1 MAEVTSDPTLLT
13 LLAVRL
19 VGFASTHGVAARFH
33 LDPALVEEI
42 LLDGQAYGW
51 VTHSEFAGTSGWSL
65 TDRGRAENERQVA
78 AELDAQGARELVAG
92 VHRRFLPLNAR
103 FLEAMTRWQIQPTP
117 GNSMASNDHT
127 DFRWDDRV
135 ISSLKSIGRQLVP
148 LEADLVGALTR
159 FAGYSERYNAAL
171 AHLERFEH
179 EWADGLGIDSS
190 HLVWIQPHEDL
201 LASLGLDR
209 ADEV

>member
-13 LLAVRL
+13 LHAVRL
-19 VGFASTHGVAARFH
+19 LGFASTHGVAARFH
-33 LDPALVEEI
+33 LDPAFVEEI

-65 TDRGRAENERQVA
+65 TDRGRAENERQLA
-78 AELDAQGARELVAG
+78 AELDAQGARELLAG
-92 VHRRFLPLNAR
+92 VYRRFLPLNAR

-117 GNSMASNDHT
+117 
-127 DFRWDDRV
+127 
-135 ISSLKSIGRQLVP
+135 IGRQLVP

-190 HLVWIQPHEDL
+190 HLVWIQLHEDL

>member
-1 MAEVTSDPTLLT
+1 M
-13 LLAVRL
+13 
-19 VGFASTHGVAARFH
+19 
-33 LDPALVEEI
+33 
-42 LLDGQAYGW
+42 
-51 VTHSEFAGTSGWSL
+51 THSEFACTSGWSL
-65 TDRGRAENERQVA
+65 TDRGRAENERQLA

-148 LEADLVGALTR
+148 LEADLVDALTR

-171 AHLERFEH
+171 AHLERSEH

-190 HLVWIQPHEDL
+190 HLGWIQLPEDL